1 MASGN
6 KADDRSIDT
15 DKEKHFLE
23 YDEQP
28 NPSPPDD
35 LDDLL
40 QIDLEEINLSEN
52 PADLDEGDLT
62 MNLKVINQTA
72 DFDTPDY
79 SDDEDYND
87 TEDELALDPGKLDKV
102 DDPVKVYLR
111 EMGSIAL
118 LTKQQEVSL
127 SRRIEDGHREVEEA
141 IFETPVAIAEVRKLL
156 NQILIGKKKASDVLS
171 MEVSSTSANDKEEK
185 YLKKAKEL
193 MADLKERDLD
203 MRLQERKLNYEKL
216 PARKK
221 SALRKKLES
230 DRLELV
236 ETLKDLKIDREEIS
250 KIAGKIKDIATRM
263 AKLEKQV
270 TKIEEEC
277 ALSAAEICQQ
287 VRDYTLGKEQLA
299 IPDCCTD
306 GLKEYNR
313 KIVKARRTIKRL
325 EREIGASREQLD
337 CATQRIHAGE
347 AAAQEA
353 KMTIVEANL
362 RLVVSI
368 AKKYRNRTPGLTFLD
383 LIQEGNIGLMKA
395 VDKFEYKRGYKF
407 STYATW
413 WIRQG
418 ITRAIADQART
429 IRIPVHMIETINKLI
444 RTSRYLVQEKGR
456 EPLAEEIAGEMDI
469 PIDKVRQVFRIA
481 QEPISLETSVGEDE
495 DSQLRDFIEDKT
507 SKSPVAEAT
516 FTMLKERIE
525 EVLRTLTEREAK
537 VIRLRFGIG
546 DGYPRTLEEVGTE
559 FQVTRERI
567 RQIEAKALRKL
578 RHPTGVS
585 SCVVSLIVKRFL
597 DKTR

>member
-1 MASGN
+1 MASVT
-6 KADDRSIDT
+6 KVDDRLIET
-15 DKEKHFLE
+15 GKEKHFLE

-28 NPSPPDD
+28 NPSPPDN

-72 DFDTPDY
+72 DFDTPGY
-79 SDDEDYND
+79 SDDEGYDD
-87 TEDELALDPGKLDKV
+87 TDGDELALDPGKLDKV

-127 SRRIEDGHREVEEA
+127 SRQIEEGHRKVEEA
-141 IFETPVAIAEVRKLL
+141 IFETPIAIAEVRKLL

-171 MEVSSTSANDKEEK
+171 MEVVSTSANDKEEK
-185 YLKKAKEL
+185 YLKKAQQL
-193 MADLKERDLD
+193 MSDLKGRDLE
-203 MRLQERKLNYEKL
+203 MRLQERKLNYENLRSKEE
-216 PARKK
+216 K
-221 SALRKKLES
+221 ALRKKLECG
-230 DRLELV
+230 RLELV

-263 AKLEKQV
+263 ASLEKQV

-277 ALSAAEICQQ
+277 DLSATEICQQ
-287 VRDYTLGKEQLA
+287 VQDYTLGRAQPTA
-299 IPDCCTD
+299 SD
-306 GLKEYNR
+306 GIEKLKEYNR

-325 EREIGASREQLD
+325 EREIGASREQLN

-456 EPLAEEIAGEMDI
+456 EPLPEEIAGEMDI
-469 PIDKVRQVFRIA
+469 SLDKVRQVFRIA

-578 RHPTGVS
+578 RHPTRSQQLRG
-585 SCVVSLIVKRFL
+585 FL
-597 DKTR
+597 DG

>member
-1 MASGN
+1 MASGT
-6 KADDRSIDT
+6 KVDDRLIET
-15 DKEKHFLE
+15 GKEKHFLE

-28 NPSPPDD
+28 NPSPPDN

-72 DFDTPDY
+72 DFDTPGY
-79 SDDEDYND
+79 SDDEGYDD
-87 TEDELALDPGKLDKV
+87 TDGDELALDPGKLDKV

-127 SRRIEDGHREVEEA
+127 SRQIEEGHRKVEEA
-141 IFETPVAIAEVRKLL
+141 IFETPIAIAEVRKLL

-171 MEVSSTSANDKEEK
+171 MEVASTSANDKEEK
-185 YLKKAKEL
+185 YLKKAQQL
-193 MADLKERDLD
+193 MSDLKERDLE
-203 MRLQERKLNYEKL
+203 MRLQERKLNYENLRSKEE
-216 PARKK
+216 K
-221 SALRKKLES
+221 ALRKKLECG
-230 DRLELV
+230 RLELV

-250 KIAGKIKDIATRM
+250 KIAGKIKDIAIRM
-263 AKLEKQV
+263 ANLEKQV

-277 ALSAAEICQQ
+277 DLSATEICQQ
-287 VRDYTLGKEQLA
+287 VQDYTLGRAQPTA
-299 IPDCCTD
+299 SD
-306 GLKEYNR
+306 GIEKLKEYNR

-325 EREIGASREQLD
+325 EREIGASREQLN

-456 EPLAEEIAGEMDI
+456 EPLPEEIAGEMDI
-469 PIDKVRQVFRIA
+469 SLDKVRQVFRIA

-578 RHPTGVS
+578 RHPTRSQQLRG
-585 SCVVSLIVKRFL
+585 FL
-597 DKTR
+597 DG

>member
-1 MASGN
+1 MASRTKG
-6 KADDRSIDT
+6 DDRSINV
-15 DKEKHFLE
+15 DKEKHLPDYE
-23 YDEQP
+23 EQP
-28 NPSPPDD
+28 NSSPPDD

-62 MNLKVINQTA
+62 MNFNINQAA
-72 DFDTPDY
+72 DFDAPDY
-79 SDDEDYND
+79 SDEENFDDSD
-87 TEDELALDPGKLDKV
+87 SDELSLDPGKLDKV

-127 SRRIEDGHREVEEA
+127 SRQIEEGHRKIEEA

-156 NQILIGKKKASDVLS
+156 NQILIGERKASDVIA
-171 MEVSSTSANDKEEK
+171 MEVSTTSANDKEEK
-185 YLKKAKEL
+185 YLKMARKL
-193 MADLKERDLD
+193 MEDLRDVDLE
-203 MRLQERKLNYEKL
+203 MRLQERKLDTEKL
-216 PARKK
+216 SAKERK
-221 SALRKKLES
+221 ALHKKLES
-230 DRLELV
+230 SRLKLV
-236 ETLKDLKIDREEIS
+236 ETLKELKIDSEEIS

-263 AKLEKQV
+263 ADLENQV
-270 TKIEEEC
+270 ARIEK
-277 ALSAAEICQQ
+277 ASNLSATEICKRVQ
-287 VRDYTLGKEQLA
+287 DYTLRQTKRHAPRGLKK
-299 IPDCCTD
+299 
-306 GLKEYNR
+306 LKEYNR
-313 KIVKARRTIKRL
+313 VIVKARRAIKRL

-337 CATQRIHAGE
+337 LATQRIRAGE
-347 AAAQEA
+347 TAAQEA

-456 EPLAEEIAGEMDI
+456 EPLPEEIAGEMDI

-525 EVLRTLTEREAK
+525 EVLVTLTEREAK

-578 RHPTGVS
+578 RHPTRSQQLRG
-585 SCVVSLIVKRFL
+585 FL
-597 DKTR
+597 ET

>member
-1 MASGN
+1 MS
-6 KADDRSIDT
+6 SLIL
-15 DKEKHFLE
+15 H
-23 YDEQP
+23 
-28 NPSPPDD
+28 PPDD
-35 LDDLL
+35 LNDLL

-62 MNLKVINQTA
+62 MNFKVMSQAA

-79 SDDEDYND
+79 SADEGYDDND
-87 TEDELALDPGKLDKV
+87 CDDLSLDPGKLDKV

-111 EMGSIAL
+111 EMGSVSL

-127 SRRIEDGHREVEEA
+127 SKRIEEGHLKVEET
-141 IFETPVAIAEVRKLL
+141 IFETPVAIAEIRKLL
-156 NQILIGKKKASDVLS
+156 NQILIGKRKASDVIS
-171 MEVSSTSANDKEEK
+171 MEVSSTSVNDKEEQ
-185 YLKKAKEL
+185 YLKIARKL
-193 MADLKERDLD
+193 MANLKGLDLE
-203 MRLQERKLNYEKL
+203 MRLQERELNYDNLSPKAEK
-216 PARKK
+216 
-221 SALRKKLES
+221 SLRKKL
-230 DRLELV
+230 DCNRLRLV
-236 ETLKDLKIDREEIS
+236 ETLKELKIDREEIS
-250 KIAGKIKDIATRM
+250 KIAGKIKDIAARM
-263 AKLEKQV
+263 ADWEKKVTQV
-270 TKIEEEC
+270 EKAC
-277 ALSAAEICQQ
+277 GLSAAEICQQ
-287 VRDYTLGKEQLA
+287 VQAYTLGQVQPA
-299 IPDCCTD
+299 VPDCTKK
-306 GLKEYNR
+306 LKEYNR
-313 KIVKARRTIKRL
+313 EIVKARRTIKRL
-325 EREIGASREQLD
+325 EREIGASREQLN
-337 CATQRIHAGE
+337 CATLRIRTGE
-347 AAAQEA
+347 TMAQEA

-395 VDKFEYKRGYKF
+395 VDKFEYRRGYKF

-456 EPLAEEIAGEMDI
+456 EPLPEEIAGEMDI

-578 RHPTGVS
+578 RHPTRSQQLRG
-585 SCVVSLIVKRFL
+585 FL
-597 DKTR
+597 DG

>member
-6 KADDRSIDT
+6 KADDRLIDIG
-15 DKEKHFLE
+15 KEKHFLE

-79 SDDEDYND
+79 SADEDYGD

-127 SRRIEDGHREVEEA
+127 SRQIEDGHREVEEA
-141 IFETPVAIAEVRKLL
+141 IFETPIAIAEVRKLL

-171 MEVSSTSANDKEEK
+171 MDVSSTSANDKEEK
-185 YLKKAKEL
+185 YLKKAQEL

-216 PARKK
+216 SAREKG
-221 SALRKKLES
+221 ALRKKLES

-250 KIAGKIKDIATRM
+250 KITGKIKDIATRM

-270 TKIEEEC
+270 TKTENKC
-277 ALSAAEICQQ
+277 DLSVAEICQQ
-287 VRDYTLGKEQLA
+287 VRDYTLGKAQPASDDIEQ
-299 IPDCCTD
+299 
-306 GLKEYNR
+306 LKEYNR
-313 KIVKARRTIKRL
+313 EIVKARRTIKRL

-456 EPLAEEIAGEMDI
+456 EPLPEEIAGEMDI
-469 PIDKVRQVFRIA
+469 SLDKVRQVFRIA

-578 RHPTGVS
+578 RHPTRSQQLRG
-585 SCVVSLIVKRFL
+585 FL
-597 DKTR
+597 DS

>member
-1 MASGN
+1 MASVT
-6 KADDRSIDT
+6 KVDDRLIDIG
-15 DKEKHFLE
+15 KEKHFLE

-35 LDDLL
+35 LDDRL

-62 MNLKVINQTA
+62 MNFKAINQTA

-79 SDDEDYND
+79 SNDEGYDDTDR
-87 TEDELALDPGKLDKV
+87 DELALDPGKLDKV

-127 SRRIEDGHREVEEA
+127 SRQIEEGHRKVEET
-141 IFETPVAIAEVRKLL
+141 IFETPIAIAEIRKLL
-156 NQILIGKKKASDVLS
+156 NQILIGKKKASDALS
-171 MEVSSTSANDKEEK
+171 MEVASTSANDKEDK
-185 YLKKAKEL
+185 YLKKAREL
-193 MADLKERDLD
+193 MADLKERDLE

-216 PARKK
+216 PAEEKK
-221 SALRKKLES
+221 ALRKKLEC

-236 ETLKDLKIDREEIS
+236 ETLKELRIDREEIS

-263 AKLEKQV
+263 ANLEKQV
-270 TKIEEEC
+270 TKIEKEC
-277 ALSAAEICQQ
+277 DLSATEICQQ
-287 VRDYTLGKEQLA
+287 VQDYTLGKAQPTA
-299 IPDCCTD
+299 SD
-306 GLKEYNR
+306 GIEKLKEYNR

-337 CATQRIHAGE
+337 CATQRIRVGE
-347 AAAQEA
+347 ARAQEA
-353 KMTIVEANL
+353 KMTIVKANL

-456 EPLAEEIAGEMDI
+456 EPLPEEIAGEMDI
-469 PIDKVRQVFRIA
+469 SLDKVRQVFRIA

-578 RHPTGVS
+578 RHPTRSQQLRG
-585 SCVVSLIVKRFL
+585 FL
-597 DKTR
+597 DG

>member
-1 MASGN
+1 MTSGT
-6 KADDRSIDT
+6 KVDERSTNIS
-15 DKEKHFLE
+15 KEKHFLE
-23 YDEQP
+23 YDDQP

-40 QIDLEEINLSEN
+40 QLEEINLSEN
-52 PADLDEGDLT
+52 PADLDEGDFT
-62 MNLKVINQTA
+62 MNMKAINQA
-72 DFDTPDY
+72 AEFDTPDY
-79 SDDEDYND
+79 SDEEDFDDND
-87 TEDELALDPGKLDKV
+87 VDDLSLDPGKLDKV

-118 LTKQQEVSL
+118 LTKEQEVSL
-127 SRRIEDGHREVEEA
+127 SRQIEEGHRKIEEA
-141 IFETPVAIAEVRKLL
+141 IFETPIAIAEVRKLL
-156 NQILIGKKKASDVLS
+156 NQILIGKRKAADVIA
-171 MEVSSTSANDKEEK
+171 MEVSTTSANDKEEK
-185 YLKKAKEL
+185 YLKEAQRLMEEL
-193 MADLKERDLD
+193 KDVDLE
-203 MRLQERKLNYEKL
+203 MRLQERKLENEKL
-216 PARKK
+216 TARQKT
-221 SALRKKLES
+221 ALRKKL
-230 DRLELV
+230 DANRLKLV
-236 ETLKDLKIDREEIS
+236 ETLKELKIDREEIS
-250 KIAGKIKDIATRM
+250 KIAGKIKDIAARM
-263 AKLEKQV
+263 AGLEKQV
-270 TKIEEEC
+270 SRIEKKGN
-277 ALSAAEICQQ
+277 LSAAEICQRVQ
-287 VRDYTLGKEQLA
+287 DYALSKAKRRAPRGIEK
-299 IPDCCTD
+299 
-306 GLKEYNR
+306 LKEYNR
-313 KIVKARRTIKRL
+313 EIVKARRTIKRL

-337 CATQRIHAGE
+337 GATQRIRAGE
-347 AAAQEA
+347 TAAQEA

-456 EPLAEEIAGEMDI
+456 EPLPEEIASEMDI

-525 EVLRTLTEREAK
+525 EVLWTLTEREAK

-578 RHPTGVS
+578 RHPTRSQQLRG
-585 SCVVSLIVKRFL
+585 FL
-597 DKTR
+597 DG

>member
-1 MASGN
+1 MASVT
-6 KADDRSIDT
+6 KVDDRLIDIG
-15 DKEKHFLE
+15 KEKHFLE

-62 MNLKVINQTA
+62 MNFKAINQTA

-79 SDDEDYND
+79 SNDEGYDDTDR
-87 TEDELALDPGKLDKV
+87 DELALDPGKLDKV

-127 SRRIEDGHREVEEA
+127 SRQIEEGHRKVEET
-141 IFETPVAIAEVRKLL
+141 IFETPIAIAEIRKLL
-156 NQILIGKKKASDVLS
+156 NRILIGKKKASDVLS
-171 MEVSSTSANDKEEK
+171 MEVASTSANDKEDK
-185 YLKKAKEL
+185 YLKKAREL
-193 MADLKERDLD
+193 MADLKERDLE

-216 PARKK
+216 PAKEKK
-221 SALRKKLES
+221 ALRKKLEC

-236 ETLKDLKIDREEIS
+236 ETLKELRIDREEIS

-263 AKLEKQV
+263 ANLEKQV
-270 TKIEEEC
+270 TKIEKEC
-277 ALSAAEICQQ
+277 DLSATEICQQ
-287 VRDYTLGKEQLA
+287 VQDYTLGKAQPTASGGIEK
-299 IPDCCTD
+299 
-306 GLKEYNR
+306 LKEYNR

-337 CATQRIHAGE
+337 CATQRIRAGE
-347 AAAQEA
+347 ARAQEA

-456 EPLAEEIAGEMDI
+456 EPLPEEIAGEMDI
-469 PIDKVRQVFRIA
+469 SLDKVRQVFRIA

-578 RHPTGVS
+578 RHPTRSQQLRG
-585 SCVVSLIVKRFL
+585 FL
-597 DKTR
+597 DG

>member
-6 KADDRSIDT
+6 KADDRLIDIG
-15 DKEKHFLE
+15 KEKRFLE
-23 YDEQP
+23 SEEQP
-28 NPSPPDD
+28 NPSPPND

-79 SDDEDYND
+79 SDDEAYDD
-87 TEDELALDPGKLDKV
+87 TDSDELALDPGKLDKV

-127 SRRIEDGHREVEEA
+127 SRQIEEGHRKVEEA
-141 IFETPVAIAEVRKLL
+141 IFETPIAIAEVRKLF
-156 NQILIGKKKASDVLS
+156 NQILIGKIKASDVLS
-171 MEVSSTSANDKEEK
+171 MEVSSTSAADKEEK
-185 YLKKAKEL
+185 YLKKAQEL
-193 MADLKERDLD
+193 MADLKERDLE
-203 MRLQERKLNYEKL
+203 MRLRERKLNYEKL
-216 PARKK
+216 PAKEKRV
-221 SALRKKLES
+221 LRKKLEC

-236 ETLKDLKIDREEIS
+236 EILKYLKIDREEIS
-250 KIAGKIKDIATRM
+250 KIAGKIKDIAIRM

-270 TKIEEEC
+270 TKIEDEC
-277 ALSAAEICQQ
+277 DLSAAEICQQ
-287 VRDYTLGKEQLA
+287 VQDYTLGRSQLTTS
-299 IPDCCTD
+299 DCMD
-306 GLKEYNR
+306 ELREHNR
-313 KIVKARRTIKRL
+313 EIVKARRTIKRL

-337 CATQRIHAGE
+337 CATQRIHEGE
-347 AAAQEA
+347 AAAQGA

-456 EPLAEEIAGEMDI
+456 EPLPEEIAGEMDI
-469 PIDKVRQVFRIA
+469 SIDKVRQVFRIA

-578 RHPTGVS
+578 RHPTRSQQLRG
-585 SCVVSLIVKRFL
+585 FL
-597 DKTR
+597 ES

>member
-1 MASGN
+1 MASVT
-6 KADDRSIDT
+6 KVDDRLIDIG
-15 DKEKHFLE
+15 KEKHFLE

-35 LDDLL
+35 LDDRL

-62 MNLKVINQTA
+62 MNFKAINQTA

-79 SDDEDYND
+79 SNDEGYDDTDR
-87 TEDELALDPGKLDKV
+87 DELALDPGKLDKV

-127 SRRIEDGHREVEEA
+127 SRQIEEGHRKVEET
-141 IFETPVAIAEVRKLL
+141 IFETPIAIAEIRKLL
-156 NQILIGKKKASDVLS
+156 NQILIGKKKASDALS
-171 MEVSSTSANDKEEK
+171 MEVASTSANDKEDK
-185 YLKKAKEL
+185 YLKKAREL
-193 MADLKERDLD
+193 MADLKERDLE

-216 PARKK
+216 PAEEKK
-221 SALRKKLES
+221 ALRKKLEC

-236 ETLKDLKIDREEIS
+236 ETLKELRIDREEIS

-263 AKLEKQV
+263 ANLEKQV
-270 TKIEEEC
+270 TKIEKEC
-277 ALSAAEICQQ
+277 DLSATEICQQ
-287 VRDYTLGKEQLA
+287 VQDYTLGKAQPTA
-299 IPDCCTD
+299 SD
-306 GLKEYNR
+306 GIEKLKEYNR

-337 CATQRIHAGE
+337 CATQRIRAGE
-347 AAAQEA
+347 ARAQEA
-353 KMTIVEANL
+353 KMTIVKANL

-456 EPLAEEIAGEMDI
+456 EPLPEEIAGEMDI
-469 PIDKVRQVFRIA
+469 SLDKVRQVFRIA

-578 RHPTGVS
+578 RHPTRSQQLRG
-585 SCVVSLIVKRFL
+585 FL
-597 DKTR
+597 DG

>member
-1 MASGN
+1 MASGT
-6 KADDRSIDT
+6 KDERLIAT

-79 SDDEDYND
+79 SDDEDYDD
-87 TEDELALDPGKLDKV
+87 TDDELSLDPGKLDKV

-127 SRRIEDGHREVEEA
+127 SRQIEDGHREVEEA
-141 IFETPVAIAEVRKLL
+141 IFETPIAIAEVRKLL
-156 NQILIGKKKASDVLS
+156 NQILIGKKKASDVLA

-185 YLKKAKEL
+185 YLKKAQEL
-193 MADLKERDLD
+193 MADLKARDLE

-216 PARKK
+216 SAKTK
-221 SALRKKLES
+221 NALRKKLGA

-236 ETLKDLKIDREEIS
+236 ETLKELRIDREEVS
-250 KIAGKIKDIATRM
+250 KIAGRIKDIAARM
-263 AKLEKQV
+263 AGLEKQV
-270 TKIEEEC
+270 TQIERVC
-277 ALSAAEICQQ
+277 GLSAAEICQQ
-287 VRDYTLGKEQLA
+287 VRDYALGKVQPTA
-299 IPDCCTD
+299 PDCM
-306 GLKEYNR
+306 GELKEHNR

-337 CATQRIHAGE
+337 CATQRIHTGE
-347 AAAQEA
+347 ATAQEA

-456 EPLAEEIAGEMDI
+456 EPLPEEIAGEMDI
-469 PIDKVRQVFRIA
+469 SIDKVRQVFRIA

-578 RHPTGVS
+578 RHPTRSQELRG
-585 SCVVSLIVKRFL
+585 FL
-597 DKTR
+597 DG

>member
-6 KADDRSIDT
+6 KADERLIDT
-15 DKEKHFLE
+15 DKEKRFLE

-72 DFDTPDY
+72 DFDAPDY
-79 SDDEDYND
+79 SDDEDYDD
-87 TEDELALDPGKLDKV
+87 TDDELALDPGKLDKV

-127 SRRIEDGHREVEEA
+127 SRQIEDGHQEVEEA
-141 IFETPVAIAEVRKLL
+141 IFETPIAIAEVRKLL

-171 MEVSSTSANDKEEK
+171 MEVSSTSSSDKEEK

-193 MADLKERDLD
+193 MADLKERDLY

-221 SALRKKLES
+221 STLRKKLEA

-236 ETLKDLKIDREEIS
+236 EILKDLKINREEIS

-270 TKIEEEC
+270 TKTEKAC
-277 ALSAAEICQQ
+277 DLSAAEICQQ
-287 VRDYTLGKEQLA
+287 VRDYTLGKVQLA
-299 IPDCCTD
+299 ASDDIEK
-306 GLKEYNR
+306 LKEDNR

-347 AAAQEA
+347 ATAQEA

-456 EPLAEEIAGEMDI
+456 EPLPEEIAGEMDI
-469 PIDKVRQVFRIA
+469 SIDKVRQVFRIA

-546 DGYPRTLEEVGTE
+546 NGYPRTLEEVGTE

-578 RHPTGVS
+578 RHPTRSQQLRG
-585 SCVVSLIVKRFL
+585 FL
-597 DKTR
+597 DS

>member
-1 MASGN
+1 MASGT
-6 KADDRSIDT
+6 KVDDRSINIG
-15 DKEKHFLE
+15 KEKHFLE

-35 LDDLL
+35 LDELL

-62 MNLKVINQTA
+62 MNFKVINQAA
-72 DFDTPDY
+72 DFDAPDY
-79 SDDEDYND
+79 SDDEDYDD
-87 TEDELALDPGKLDKV
+87 TDSDELALDPGKLDKV

-127 SRRIEDGHREVEEA
+127 SRQIEEGHRQVEEA
-141 IFETPVAIAEVRKLL
+141 IFETPIAIAEVRKLL
-156 NQILIGKKKASDVLS
+156 NQILIGKKKASDVIAL
-171 MEVSSTSANDKEEK
+171 EVSSTSANNKEEK
-185 YLKKAKEL
+185 YLKIAREL
-193 MADLKERDLD
+193 MTDLKEVDLE
-203 MRLQERKLNYEKL
+203 MRLQERRLTYEKL
-216 PARKK
+216 PTKEAK
-221 SALRKKLES
+221 ALRKKLEGN
-230 DRLELV
+230 RLKLV
-236 ETLKDLKIDREEIS
+236 ETLKELKIDREEIS
-250 KIAGKIKDIATRM
+250 KIAGKIKDIAARM
-263 AKLEKQV
+263 AKLEKKV
-270 TKIEEEC
+270 TQIEAAC
-277 ALSAAEICQQ
+277 DLSAADICQQ
-287 VRDYTLGKEQLA
+287 VQDYTLGKGA
-299 IPDCCTD
+299 PAAPDRVET
-306 GLKEYNR
+306 LKEHNR
-313 KIVKARRTIKRL
+313 EIVKARRTIKRL
-325 EREIGASREQLD
+325 EREIGASREQLN
-337 CATQRIHAGE
+337 CATQRIYAGE
-347 AAAQEA
+347 TTAQEA

-456 EPLAEEIAGEMDI
+456 EPLPEEIAGEMDI
-469 PIDKVRQVFRIA
+469 SIDKVRQVFRIA

-525 EVLRTLTEREAK
+525 EVLRTLTDREAK

-578 RHPTGVS
+578 RHPTRSQELRG
-585 SCVVSLIVKRFL
+585 FL
-597 DKTR
+597 DG

>member
-1 MASGN
+1 MASVT
-6 KADDRSIDT
+6 KVDDRLIET
-15 DKEKHFLE
+15 GKEKHFLE

-72 DFDTPDY
+72 DFDTPGY
-79 SDDEDYND
+79 SDDEGYDD
-87 TEDELALDPGKLDKV
+87 TDGDELALDPGKLDKV

-127 SRRIEDGHREVEEA
+127 SRQIEEGHRKVEEA
-141 IFETPVAIAEVRKLL
+141 IFETPIAIAEVRKLL

-171 MEVSSTSANDKEEK
+171 MEVVSTSANDKEEK
-185 YLKKAKEL
+185 YLKKAQQL
-193 MADLKERDLD
+193 MSDLKEQDLE
-203 MRLQERKLNYEKL
+203 MRLQERKLNYENLRSKEE
-216 PARKK
+216 K
-221 SALRKKLES
+221 ALRKKLECG
-230 DRLELV
+230 RLELV

-263 AKLEKQV
+263 ASLEKQV

-277 ALSAAEICQQ
+277 DLSATEICQQ
-287 VRDYTLGKEQLA
+287 VQDYTLGRAQPIA
-299 IPDCCTD
+299 SD
-306 GLKEYNR
+306 GIEKLKEYNR

-325 EREIGASREQLD
+325 EREIGASREQLN

-456 EPLAEEIAGEMDI
+456 EPLPEEIAGEMDI
-469 PIDKVRQVFRIA
+469 SLDKVRQVFRIA

-578 RHPTGVS
+578 RHPTRSQQLRG
-585 SCVVSLIVKRFL
+585 FL
-597 DKTR
+597 DG

>member
-6 KADDRSIDT
+6 KADDRLIDIG
-15 DKEKHFLE
+15 KEKHFLE

-28 NPSPPDD
+28 NPSPPAD

-79 SDDEDYND
+79 SDDEDYDD
-87 TEDELALDPGKLDKV
+87 TDSDELALDPGKLDKV

-127 SRRIEDGHREVEEA
+127 SRQIEEGHREVEEA
-141 IFETPVAIAEVRKLL
+141 IFETPIAIAEVRKLL

-185 YLKKAKEL
+185 YLKKAQDL
-193 MADLKERDLD
+193 MVDLKARDLE

-216 PARKK
+216 PAKK
-221 SALRKKLES
+221 KNALRKKLES

-236 ETLKDLKIDREEIS
+236 EILKYLKIDREEIS

-263 AKLEKQV
+263 AQLEKQV

-277 ALSAAEICQQ
+277 DLSAAEICQQ
-287 VRDYTLGKEQLA
+287 VRDYTLGKGEPT
-299 IPDCCTD
+299 ISDCCMD
-306 GLKEYNR
+306 GFTEYNR

-325 EREIGASREQLD
+325 EREIGASREQLN

-347 AAAQEA
+347 ATAQEA

-456 EPLAEEIAGEMDI
+456 EPLPEEIAGEMDI
-469 PIDKVRQVFRIA
+469 SIDKVRQVFRIA

-578 RHPTGVS
+578 RHPTRSQQLRG
-585 SCVVSLIVKRFL
+585 FL
-597 DKTR
+597 DS

>member
-1 MASGN
+1 MASGT
-6 KADDRSIDT
+6 KVDDRLIDT
-15 DKEKHFLE
+15 GKEKHFLE

-52 PADLDEGDLT
+52 PVDLDEGDLT
-62 MNLKVINQTA
+62 MNFKVINQAA

-79 SDDEDYND
+79 SDDEDYD
-87 TEDELALDPGKLDKV
+87 GTDSDDLSLDPGKLDKV

-127 SRRIEDGHREVEEA
+127 SRQIEEGHCKVEEA
-141 IFETPVAIAEVRKLL
+141 IFETPIAIAEVRKLL
-156 NQILIGKKKASDVLS
+156 NQILIGKKKASDALS

-185 YLKKAKEL
+185 YLKKAREL
-193 MADLKERDLD
+193 MADLKERDLE

-216 PARKK
+216 SAKEKK
-221 SALRKKLES
+221 ALRKKLQC

-236 ETLKDLKIDREEIS
+236 ETLKELKIDREEIS

-263 AKLEKQV
+263 AGLEKQV
-270 TKIEEEC
+270 TQVEKAC
-277 ALSAAEICQQ
+277 ALSAAEICQHVQ
-287 VRDYTLGKEQLA
+287 DYTLGKVQPAASDCIEQL
-299 IPDCCTD
+299 
-306 GLKEYNR
+306 KEHNR
-313 KIVKARRTIKRL
+313 EIVKARRTIKRL

-337 CATQRIHAGE
+337 GATRRIHEGE
-347 AAAQEA
+347 VTAQEA

-456 EPLAEEIAGEMDI
+456 EPLPEEIAGEMDI
-469 PIDKVRQVFRIA
+469 SIDKVRQVFRIA

-578 RHPTGVS
+578 RHPTRSQQLRG
-585 SCVVSLIVKRFL
+585 FL
-597 DKTR
+597 DG

>member
-1 MASGN
+1 MASVT
-6 KADDRSIDT
+6 KVDDRLIDIG
-15 DKEKHFLE
+15 KEKHFLD

-35 LDDLL
+35 LNDLL

-62 MNLKVINQTA
+62 MNFKVINPA
-72 DFDTPDY
+72 DFDTPEY
-79 SDDEDYND
+79 SNDEAYNNTDRDD
-87 TEDELALDPGKLDKV
+87 LPLDPGKLDKV

-111 EMGSIAL
+111 EMGSISL

-127 SRRIEDGHREVEEA
+127 SKQIEEGHRKVEEA
-141 IFETPVAIAEVRKLL
+141 IFETPIAIAEVRKLL
-156 NQILIGKKKASDVLS
+156 NQILIGKKKASDVIS
-171 MEVSSTSANDKEEK
+171 IEVSSTSANDKEEQ
-185 YLKKAKEL
+185 YLKIARKL
-193 MADLKERDLD
+193 MANLKDRDLE
-203 MRLQERKLNYEKL
+203 MRLQERKLNYDNLSPKEEK
-216 PARKK
+216 
-221 SALRKKLES
+221 ALRKKLECN
-230 DRLELV
+230 RLGLV
-236 ETLKDLKIDREEIS
+236 ETLKELEIDREEIS

-263 AKLEKQV
+263 ADWEKKVAQ
-270 TKIEEEC
+270 IEKAC
-277 ALSAAEICQQ
+277 DLSASEICQQ
-287 VRDYTLGKEQLA
+287 VQAYTLGKVQPA
-299 IPDCCTD
+299 VPDSIEE
-306 GLKEYNR
+306 LKEYNR

-325 EREIGASREQLD
+325 EREIGASREQLN
-337 CATQRIHAGE
+337 CAALRIRTGE
-347 AAAQEA
+347 VMAQEG
-353 KMTIVEANL
+353 KITIVEANL

-395 VDKFEYKRGYKF
+395 VDKFEYRRGYKF

-456 EPLAEEIAGEMDI
+456 EPLPEEIAGEMDI
-469 PIDKVRQVFRIA
+469 SIDKVRQVFRIA

-578 RHPTGVS
+578 RHPTRSQQLRG
-585 SCVVSLIVKRFL
+585 FL
-597 DKTR
+597 EG

>member
-1 MASGN
+1 MASVT
-6 KADDRSIDT
+6 KVDDRLIDIG
-15 DKEKHFLE
+15 KEKHFLE

-40 QIDLEEINLSEN
+40 QVDLEEINLSEN

-62 MNLKVINQTA
+62 MNFKAINQTA

-79 SDDEDYND
+79 SNDEGYDDTDR
-87 TEDELALDPGKLDKV
+87 DELALDPGKLDKV

-127 SRRIEDGHREVEEA
+127 SRQIEEGHRKVEET
-141 IFETPVAIAEVRKLL
+141 IFETPIAIAEIRKLL
-156 NQILIGKKKASDVLS
+156 NRILIGKKKASDVLS
-171 MEVSSTSANDKEEK
+171 MEVASTSANDKEDK
-185 YLKKAKEL
+185 YLKKAREL
-193 MADLKERDLD
+193 MADLKERDLE

-216 PARKK
+216 PAKEKK
-221 SALRKKLES
+221 ALRKKLEC

-236 ETLKDLKIDREEIS
+236 ETLKELRIDREEIS

-263 AKLEKQV
+263 ANLEKQV
-270 TKIEEEC
+270 TKIEKEC
-277 ALSAAEICQQ
+277 DLSATEICQQ
-287 VRDYTLGKEQLA
+287 VQDYTLGKAQPTA
-299 IPDCCTD
+299 SD
-306 GLKEYNR
+306 GIEKLKEYNR

-337 CATQRIHAGE
+337 CATQRIRAGE
-347 AAAQEA
+347 VRAQEA

-456 EPLAEEIAGEMDI
+456 EPLPEEIAGEMDI
-469 PIDKVRQVFRIA
+469 SLDKVRQVFRIA

-507 SKSPVAEAT
+507 SKSPIAEAT

-578 RHPTGVS
+578 RHPTRSQQLRG
-585 SCVVSLIVKRFL
+585 FL
-597 DKTR
+597 DG

>member
-1 MASGN
+1 MASGK
-6 KADDRSIDT
+6 KADNRLIDIG
-15 DKEKHFLE
+15 KEKHFLE
-23 YDEQP
+23 YNEQP
-28 NPSPPDD
+28 NPSPPDN

-79 SDDEDYND
+79 SDDEDYDD
-87 TEDELALDPGKLDKV
+87 TDSDELSLDPGKLDKV

-127 SRRIEDGHREVEEA
+127 SRQIEDGHREVEEA
-141 IFETPVAIAEVRKLL
+141 IFETPIAIAEVRKLL

-185 YLKKAKEL
+185 YLKKAQEL
-193 MADLKERDLD
+193 MADLKARDLE

-216 PARKK
+216 PAKK
-221 SALRKKLES
+221 KNTLRKKLES

-236 ETLKDLKIDREEIS
+236 ETLKELRIDREEIS

-263 AKLEKQV
+263 ANLEQQV
-270 TKIEEEC
+270 TRIEEAC
-277 ALSAAEICQQ
+277 DLPAVEICQQ
-287 VRDYTLGKEQLA
+287 VRDYTLGKGQPTA
-299 IPDCCTD
+299 ADCMDELT
-306 GLKEYNR
+306 EFNR

-325 EREIGASREQLD
+325 EREIGASREQLN

-347 AAAQEA
+347 ARAQQA

-456 EPLAEEIAGEMDI
+456 EPLPEEIAGEMDI
-469 PIDKVRQVFRIA
+469 SIDKVRQVFRIA

-578 RHPTGVS
+578 RHPTRSQQLRG
-585 SCVVSLIVKRFL
+585 FL
-597 DKTR
+597 DG

>member
-1 MASGN
+1 MASRTKG
-6 KADDRSIDT
+6 DDRSINV
-15 DKEKHFLE
+15 DKEKHLPD
-23 YDEQP
+23 YEQQS
-28 NPSPPDD
+28 NSSPPDD

-62 MNLKVINQTA
+62 MNFNINQAA

-79 SDDEDYND
+79 SDEEDFD
-87 TEDELALDPGKLDKV
+87 DSDADELSLDPGKLDKV

-127 SRRIEDGHREVEEA
+127 SRQIEEGHRKIEEA

-156 NQILIGKKKASDVLS
+156 NQILIGKRKASDVIA
-171 MEVSSTSANDKEEK
+171 MEVSTTSANDKEEK
-185 YLKKAKEL
+185 YLKVARKL
-193 MADLKERDLD
+193 MEDLKDVDLE
-203 MRLQERKLNYEKL
+203 MRLQERKLDTEKL
-216 PARKK
+216 PAKEKK
-221 SALRKKLES
+221 ALLKKLES
-230 DRLELV
+230 SRLELV
-236 ETLKDLKIDREEIS
+236 ETLKELKIDREEIS

-263 AKLEKQV
+263 ADLENQV
-270 TKIEEEC
+270 VRIEKRSN
-277 ALSAAEICQQ
+277 LSAAEICKRVQ
-287 VRDYTLGKEQLA
+287 DYTLRKTKQRAPRGFKE
-299 IPDCCTD
+299 
-306 GLKEYNR
+306 LKGYNR
-313 KIVKARRTIKRL
+313 EIVTARRAIKRL

-337 CATQRIHAGE
+337 LATQRIRAGE
-347 AAAQEA
+347 TAAQEA

-456 EPLAEEIAGEMDI
+456 EPLPEEIASEMDI

-525 EVLRTLTEREAK
+525 EVLVTLTEREAK

-578 RHPTGVS
+578 RHPTRSQQLRG
-585 SCVVSLIVKRFL
+585 FL
-597 DKTR
+597 ES

>member
-1 MASGN
+1 MASGT
-6 KADDRSIDT
+6 KDDRLIAT

-72 DFDTPDY
+72 DFDAPDY
-79 SDDEDYND
+79 SDDEDYDD
-87 TEDELALDPGKLDKV
+87 TDDELALDPGKLDKV

-127 SRRIEDGHREVEEA
+127 SRQIEEGHCKVEEA
-141 IFETPVAIAEVRKLL
+141 IFETPIATAEVRKLF

-171 MEVSSTSANDKEEK
+171 MEVSSTSAADKEEK
-185 YLKKAKEL
+185 YLKKVQEL
-193 MADLKERDLD
+193 MADLKARDLE

-216 PARKK
+216 PAKEKK
-221 SALRKKLES
+221 ALRKKLEC

-236 ETLKDLKIDREEIS
+236 EILKDLKIDLEETS
-250 KIAGKIKDIATRM
+250 KIAGKIKGIAARM
-263 AKLEKQV
+263 AKLEKRV

-277 ALSAAEICQQ
+277 DLSAAEICQQ
-287 VRDYTLGKEQLA
+287 VQDYTLGKAQPAGLEC
-299 IPDCCTD
+299 IEE
-306 GLKEYNR
+306 LKEFNR

-347 AAAQEA
+347 ATAQEA

-456 EPLAEEIAGEMDI
+456 EPLPEEIAGEMDI
-469 PIDKVRQVFRIA
+469 SIDKVRQVFRIA

-578 RHPTGVS
+578 RHPTRSQQLRG
-585 SCVVSLIVKRFL
+585 FL
-597 DKTR
+597 DS

>member
-1 MASGN
+1 MASRTKG
-6 KADDRSIDT
+6 DDRSINV
-15 DKEKHFLE
+15 DKEKHLLDYE
-23 YDEQP
+23 EQP
-28 NPSPPDD
+28 NSSPPDD
-35 LDDLL
+35 LDGLL

-62 MNLKVINQTA
+62 MNFNINQAA

-79 SDDEDYND
+79 SDEEDFD
-87 TEDELALDPGKLDKV
+87 DSDSDELSLDPGKLDKV

-127 SRRIEDGHREVEEA
+127 SRQIEEGHRKIEEA

-156 NQILIGKKKASDVLS
+156 NQILIGKRKASDVIA
-171 MEVSSTSANDKEEK
+171 MEVSTTSANDKEEK
-185 YLKKAKEL
+185 YLKVARKL
-193 MADLKERDLD
+193 MEDLKDVDLE
-203 MRLQERKLNYEKL
+203 MRLQERKLDTEKL
-216 PARKK
+216 SAKERK
-221 SALRKKLES
+221 ALHKKLES
-230 DRLELV
+230 SRLRLV
-236 ETLKDLKIDREEIS
+236 ETLKELKIDSEEIS

-263 AKLEKQV
+263 ADLENQV
-270 TKIEEEC
+270 ARIEK
-277 ALSAAEICQQ
+277 ASNLSAAEICKRVQG
-287 VRDYTLGKEQLA
+287 YTLHKTKRRAPRGFKK
-299 IPDCCTD
+299 
-306 GLKEYNR
+306 LKEYNR
-313 KIVKARRTIKRL
+313 EIVKARRAIKRL

-337 CATQRIHAGE
+337 LATQRIRAGE
-347 AAAQEA
+347 TAAQEA

-456 EPLAEEIAGEMDI
+456 EPLPEEIASEMDI

-525 EVLRTLTEREAK
+525 EVLVTLTEREAK

-578 RHPTGVS
+578 RHPTRSQQLRG
-585 SCVVSLIVKRFL
+585 FL
-597 DKTR
+597 ES

>member
-1 MASGN
+1 MASVT
-6 KADDRSIDT
+6 KVDDRLIET
-15 DKEKHFLE
+15 GKEKPFLE
-23 YDEQP
+23 YDDQP

-72 DFDTPDY
+72 DFDTPSY

-87 TEDELALDPGKLDKV
+87 TDGDELALDPGKLDKV

-127 SRRIEDGHREVEEA
+127 SRQIEEGHRKIEEA
-141 IFETPVAIAEVRKLL
+141 IFETPIAIAEVRKLL

-171 MEVSSTSANDKEEK
+171 MEVTSTSANDKEEK
-185 YLKKAKEL
+185 YLKQAQQL
-193 MADLKERDLD
+193 MSDLKERDLE
-203 MRLQERKLNYEKL
+203 MRLQERKLNYENLRSKEE
-216 PARKK
+216 K
-221 SALRKKLES
+221 ALRKKLECG
-230 DRLELV
+230 RLELV
-236 ETLKDLKIDREEIS
+236 EILKGLKIDREEIS

-263 AKLEKQV
+263 ADLEKQV

-277 ALSAAEICQQ
+277 DLSATEICQQ
-287 VRDYTLGKEQLA
+287 VQDYTLGKAQPTA
-299 IPDCCTD
+299 SD
-306 GLKEYNR
+306 GIEKLKEYNR

-456 EPLAEEIAGEMDI
+456 EPLPEEIAGEMDI
-469 PIDKVRQVFRIA
+469 SLDKVRQVFRIA

-507 SKSPVAEAT
+507 SKSPIAEAT

-578 RHPTGVS
+578 RHPTRSQQLRG
-585 SCVVSLIVKRFL
+585 FL
-597 DKTR
+597 DG

>member
-1 MASGN
+1 MASG
-6 KADDRSIDT
+6 KKVDDRLIDT
-15 DKEKHFLE
+15 DKEKPFLE

-72 DFDTPDY
+72 EFDTPDY
-79 SDDEDYND
+79 SDDEDYDD
-87 TEDELALDPGKLDKV
+87 TDDELALDPGKLDKV

-127 SRRIEDGHREVEEA
+127 SRQIEEGHREVEEA
-141 IFETPVAIAEVRKLL
+141 IFETPIAIAEVRKLF
-156 NQILIGKKKASDVLS
+156 NQILIGKKKASDVLA
-171 MEVSSTSANDKEEK
+171 MEVSSTSATDKEEK
-185 YLKKAKEL
+185 YLKKAQEL
-193 MADLKERDLD
+193 MADLKERDLE
-203 MRLQERKLNYEKL
+203 MRLRERKLNYEKL
-216 PARKK
+216 PAKEK
-221 SALRKKLES
+221 ITLRKKLEC
-230 DRLELV
+230 DRFELV
-236 ETLKDLKIDREEIS
+236 EILKDLKIDQEEIS
-250 KIAGKIKDIATRM
+250 KIAGKIKDIAIRM

-270 TKIEEEC
+270 TKIEEKC
-277 ALSAAEICQQ
+277 DLSAVEICQQ
-287 VRDYTLGKEQLA
+287 VQDHALGKVQ
-299 IPDCCTD
+299 PTTSDCMD
-306 GLKEYNR
+306 ELREYNR
-313 KIVKARRTIKRL
+313 EIVKARRTIKRL

-347 AAAQEA
+347 ATAQEA

-456 EPLAEEIAGEMDI
+456 EPLPEEIAGEMDI
-469 PIDKVRQVFRIA
+469 SIDKVRQVFRIA

-578 RHPTGVS
+578 RHPTRSQQLRG
-585 SCVVSLIVKRFL
+585 FL
-597 DKTR
+597 DS

>member
-1 MASGN
+1 MASGT
-6 KADDRSIDT
+6 KADNRSINKD
-15 DKEKHFLE
+15 KHFLE

-40 QIDLEEINLSEN
+40 QIDLEDINLSEN

-62 MNLKVINQTA
+62 MNFKVINQAA

-79 SDDEDYND
+79 SDDEDYDD
-87 TEDELALDPGKLDKV
+87 TDSDELSLDPGKLDKV

-127 SRRIEDGHREVEEA
+127 SRQIEDGHRQVEEA
-141 IFETPVAIAEVRKLL
+141 IFETPIAIAEVRKLL
-156 NQILIGKKKASDVLS
+156 NQILIGKKKAADVIS
-171 MEVSSTSANDKEEK
+171 MEVSSTSANDKEAK
-185 YLKKAKEL
+185 YLKVARKL
-193 MADLKERDLD
+193 MADLKEADLE

-216 PARKK
+216 PAKK
-221 SALRKKLES
+221 AKALRKKLES
-230 DRLELV
+230 DRSELV
-236 ETLKDLKIDREEIS
+236 ETLKELKIDREEIS

-263 AKLEKQV
+263 ERLEKKV
-270 TKIEEEC
+270 TQIEEAC
-277 ALSAAEICQQ
+277 DLSATEICQQ
-287 VRDYTLGKEQLA
+287 VQDYTLGKAKAAASDDIEK
-299 IPDCCTD
+299 
-306 GLKEYNR
+306 LKEYNR
-313 KIVKARRTIKRL
+313 EIVKARRTIKRL
-325 EREIGASREQLD
+325 EREIGASREQLN
-337 CATQRIHAGE
+337 CATQRIHGGE
-347 AAAQEA
+347 ATAQEA

-456 EPLAEEIAGEMDI
+456 EPLPEEIAGEMDI
-469 PIDKVRQVFRIA
+469 SIDKVRQVFRIA

-578 RHPTGVS
+578 RHPTRSQQLRG
-585 SCVVSLIVKRFL
+585 FL
-597 DKTR
+597 DG

>member
-6 KADDRSIDT
+6 KADDRLIDIG
-15 DKEKHFLE
+15 KEKPFLE

-62 MNLKVINQTA
+62 MNLKVINQAA

-87 TEDELALDPGKLDKV
+87 TDGDELALDPGKLDKV

-127 SRRIEDGHREVEEA
+127 SRQIEDGHREVEEA
-141 IFETPVAIAEVRKLL
+141 IFETPIAIAEVRKLL
-156 NQILIGKKKASDVLS
+156 NQILIGKRKASDVLS
-171 MEVSSTSANDKEEK
+171 MEVSSTSATDKEEK
-185 YLKKAKEL
+185 YLKKAQEL
-193 MADLKERDLD
+193 MADLQERDLA
-203 MRLQERKLNYEKL
+203 MRLRERKLNYEKL
-216 PARKK
+216 PAKEKK
-221 SALRKKLES
+221 AVRKKLEG

-236 ETLKDLKIDREEIS
+236 ELLKELKIDREEIS
-250 KIAGKIKDIATRM
+250 KIAGKIKDIAIRM

-270 TKIEEEC
+270 TKIEKEC
-277 ALSAAEICQQ
+277 NLSAVEICQWVQ
-287 VRDYTLGKEQLA
+287 DYTLGKGH
-299 IPDCCTD
+299 PNSSDCSMD
-306 GLKEYNR
+306 ELKEYNR
-313 KIVKARRTIKRL
+313 RIVKAKRTVKRL
-325 EREIGASREQLD
+325 EREIGASREQLN

-347 AAAQEA
+347 STAQEA

-456 EPLAEEIAGEMDI
+456 EPLPEEIAGEMDI
-469 PIDKVRQVFRIA
+469 SIDKVRQVFRIA

-516 FTMLKERIE
+516 FTMLRERIE

-578 RHPTGVS
+578 RHPTRSQQLRG
-585 SCVVSLIVKRFL
+585 FL
-597 DKTR
+597 DG

>member
-1 MASGN
+1 MASVT
-6 KADDRSIDT
+6 KVDDRLIDIG
-15 DKEKHFLE
+15 KEKHFLE

-62 MNLKVINQTA
+62 MNFKAINQTA

-79 SDDEDYND
+79 SNDEGYDDTDR
-87 TEDELALDPGKLDKV
+87 DELALDPGKLDKV

-127 SRRIEDGHREVEEA
+127 SRQIEEGHRKVEET
-141 IFETPVAIAEVRKLL
+141 IFETPIAIAEIRKLL
-156 NQILIGKKKASDVLS
+156 NRILIGKKKASDVLS
-171 MEVSSTSANDKEEK
+171 MEVASTSANDKEDK
-185 YLKKAKEL
+185 YLKKAREL
-193 MADLKERDLD
+193 MADLKERDLE

-216 PARKK
+216 PAKEKK
-221 SALRKKLES
+221 ALRKKLEC

-236 ETLKDLKIDREEIS
+236 ETLKELRIDREEIS

-263 AKLEKQV
+263 ANLEKQV
-270 TKIEEEC
+270 TKIEKEC
-277 ALSAAEICQQ
+277 DLSATELCQQ
-287 VRDYTLGKEQLA
+287 VQDYTLGKAQPTA
-299 IPDCCTD
+299 SD
-306 GLKEYNR
+306 GIEKLKEYNR

-337 CATQRIHAGE
+337 CATQRIRAGE
-347 AAAQEA
+347 ARAQEA

-456 EPLAEEIAGEMDI
+456 EPLPEEIAGEMDI
-469 PIDKVRQVFRIA
+469 SLDKVRQVFRIA

-578 RHPTGVS
+578 RHPTRSQQLRG
-585 SCVVSLIVKRFL
+585 FL
-597 DKTR
+597 DG

>member
-1 MASGN
+1 MASGT
-6 KADDRSIDT
+6 KVDDRLIDT
-15 DKEKHFLE
+15 GKEKHFLE

-52 PADLDEGDLT
+52 PVDLDEGDLT
-62 MNLKVINQTA
+62 MNFKVINQAA

-79 SDDEDYND
+79 SDDEDYD
-87 TEDELALDPGKLDKV
+87 GTDSDDLSLDPGKLDKV

-127 SRRIEDGHREVEEA
+127 SRQIEEGHCKVEEA
-141 IFETPVAIAEVRKLL
+141 IFETPIAIAEVRKLL
-156 NQILIGKKKASDVLS
+156 NQILIGKKKASDALS

-185 YLKKAKEL
+185 YLKKARKL
-193 MADLKERDLD
+193 MADLKERDLE

-216 PARKK
+216 SAKEKK
-221 SALRKKLES
+221 ALRKKLQC

-236 ETLKDLKIDREEIS
+236 ETLKELKIDREEIS

-263 AKLEKQV
+263 AGLEKQV
-270 TKIEEEC
+270 TQVEKAC
-277 ALSAAEICQQ
+277 ALSAAEICQHVQ
-287 VRDYTLGKEQLA
+287 DYTLGKVQPAASDCIEQL
-299 IPDCCTD
+299 
-306 GLKEYNR
+306 KERNR
-313 KIVKARRTIKRL
+313 EIVKARRTIKRL

-337 CATQRIHAGE
+337 GATRRIHEGE
-347 AAAQEA
+347 VTAQEA

-456 EPLAEEIAGEMDI
+456 EPLPEEIAGEMDI
-469 PIDKVRQVFRIA
+469 SIDKVRQVFRIA

-578 RHPTGVS
+578 RHPTRSQQLRG
-585 SCVVSLIVKRFL
+585 FL
-597 DKTR
+597 DG

>member
-1 MASGN
+1 MASGT
-6 KADDRSIDT
+6 KADDRSINI

-79 SDDEDYND
+79 SDNEDYND
-87 TEDELALDPGKLDKV
+87 TDCDELALDPGKLDKV

-127 SRRIEDGHREVEEA
+127 SRQIEEGHRKVEEA
-141 IFETPVAIAEVRKLL
+141 IFETPIAIAEVRKLL
-156 NQILIGKKKASDVLS
+156 NQILIGKRKASDVLS
-171 MEVSSTSANDKEEK
+171 MEVSSTSANDKEER
-185 YLKKAKEL
+185 YLKKAQEL
-193 MADLKERDLD
+193 MADLKERDLE
-203 MRLQERKLNYEKL
+203 MRLRERKLNYEKL
-216 PARKK
+216 PAREKK
-221 SALRKKLES
+221 ALRKKLES
-230 DRLELV
+230 DRLGLV
-236 ETLKDLKIDREEIS
+236 ETLKELKIDREKIS

-263 AKLEKQV
+263 ADLEKQV
-270 TKIEEEC
+270 TQIEKTC
-277 ALSAAEICQQ
+277 NQSASEICQQ
-287 VRDYTLGKEQLA
+287 VQDYTLGKKVQPAALEC
-299 IPDCCTD
+299 IEE
-306 GLKEYNR
+306 LKEFNR

-325 EREIGASREQLD
+325 EREIGASREQLN

-347 AAAQEA
+347 VTAQEA

-395 VDKFEYKRGYKF
+395 VDKFEYRRGYKF

-456 EPLAEEIAGEMDI
+456 EPLPEEIAGEMDI
-469 PIDKVRQVFRIA
+469 SIDKVRQVFRIA

-578 RHPTGVS
+578 RHPTRSQQLRG
-585 SCVVSLIVKRFL
+585 FL
-597 DKTR
+597 DG

>member
-1 MASGN
+1 MASVN
-6 KADDRSIDT
+6 KADDRLINIG
-15 DKEKHFLE
+15 KEKHFLE

-79 SDDEDYND
+79 SEDEDYDD
-87 TEDELALDPGKLDKV
+87 TDDELALDPGKLDKV

-127 SRRIEDGHREVEEA
+127 SRQIEEGHRKVEEA
-141 IFETPVAIAEVRKLL
+141 IFETPIAIAEVRKLL

-171 MEVSSTSANDKEEK
+171 MEVSSTSATDKEDK
-185 YLKKAKEL
+185 YLKKAQEL
-193 MADLKERDLD
+193 MADLKDRDLE
-203 MRLQERKLNYEKL
+203 MRLRERKLHYEKL
-216 PARKK
+216 SPKEKK
-221 SALRKKLES
+221 ALRRTLES
-230 DRLELV
+230 YRLELV
-236 ETLKDLKIDREEIS
+236 NILKELRIDREEIS

-263 AKLEKQV
+263 ANLEKQV
-270 TKIEEEC
+270 TKIEEKC
-277 ALSAAEICQQ
+277 ALSAAEICQRVQ
-287 VRDYTLGKEQLA
+287 DYTLGKAQPTASDNMDELR
-299 IPDCCTD
+299 
-306 GLKEYNR
+306 EYNR
-313 KIVKARRTIKRL
+313 KIVKARRTVKRL

-337 CATQRIHAGE
+337 SATQRIHVGE
-347 AAAQEA
+347 STAQEA

-456 EPLAEEIAGEMDI
+456 EPLPEEIAGEMDI
-469 PIDKVRQVFRIA
+469 SIDKVRQVFRIA

-578 RHPTGVS
+578 RHPTRSQQLRG
-585 SCVVSLIVKRFL
+585 FL
-597 DKTR
+597 DG

>member
-1 MASGN
+1 MASGTKVDN
-6 KADDRSIDT
+6 RLINIG
-15 DKEKHFLE
+15 KEKHFLE

-52 PADLDEGDLT
+52 PTDLDEGDLT
-62 MNLKVINQTA
+62 MNFKVINQA
-72 DFDTPDY
+72 ANFDTPNY
-79 SDDEDYND
+79 SDNEDYDD
-87 TEDELALDPGKLDKV
+87 TDCDELSLDPGKLDKV

-111 EMGSIAL
+111 EMGSISL

-127 SRRIEDGHREVEEA
+127 SRQIEEGHRQVEET
-141 IFETPVAIAEVRKLL
+141 IFETPIAIAEVRKLL
-156 NQILIGKKKASDVLS
+156 NQILIGEKKASDVIS
-171 MEVSSTSANDKEEK
+171 VEVSSTSANDKEEK
-185 YLKKAKEL
+185 YLKIAREL
-193 MADLKERDLD
+193 MVDLKEIDLEI
-203 MRLQERKLNYEKL
+203 RLQERKLSYEKL
-216 PARKK
+216 PTKEAE
-221 SALRKKLES
+221 ALRKKIEC
-230 DRLELV
+230 DRLRLV
-236 ETLKDLKIDREEIS
+236 ETLKELKIDREEIS
-250 KIAGKIKDIATRM
+250 KIADKIKDIATHM
-263 AKLEKQV
+263 ANLQKQV
-270 TKIEEEC
+270 TQVEK
-277 ALSAAEICQQ
+277 ASGLSAAEICQQ
-287 VRDYTLGKEQLA
+287 VQEYTLGKVKSA
-299 IPDCCTD
+299 VPDCVEK
-306 GLKEYNR
+306 LKEYNR
-313 KIVKARRTIKRL
+313 EIVKARRTIKRL
-325 EREIGASREQLD
+325 ERKIGASREQLN

-353 KMTIVEANL
+353 KMTIIEANL

-456 EPLAEEIAGEMDI
+456 EPLPEEIAGEMDI
-469 PIDKVRQVFRIA
+469 SIDKVRQVFRIA

-495 DSQLRDFIEDKT
+495 DSQLRDFIEDKA

-525 EVLRTLTEREAK
+525 EVLRTLTDREAK

-578 RHPTGVS
+578 RHPIRSQQLRG
-585 SCVVSLIVKRFL
+585 FL
-597 DKTR
+597 DS

>member
-1 MASGN
+1 MASAT
-6 KADDRSIDT
+6 KVDDRLIDIG
-15 DKEKHFLE
+15 KEKHFLE
-23 YDEQP
+23 YDEQS

-62 MNLKVINQTA
+62 MNLKVINQAA
-72 DFDTPDY
+72 DFDAPDY
-79 SDDEDYND
+79 SEDEDYDD
-87 TEDELALDPGKLDKV
+87 TDSDELALDPGKLDKV

-111 EMGSIAL
+111 EMGSIDL

-127 SRRIEDGHREVEEA
+127 SRQIEEGHRKVEEA
-141 IFETPVAIAEVRKLL
+141 IFETPIAIAEIRKLL
-156 NQILIGKKKASDVLS
+156 NQILIGKKKASDVLA
-171 MEVSSTSANDKEEK
+171 MEVSSTSANDKEDK
-185 YLKKAKEL
+185 YLRKAQEL
-193 MADLKERDLD
+193 MIDLKDRDLE
-203 MRLQERKLNYEKL
+203 MRRQELKLNYEKL
-216 PARKK
+216 PANEKK
-221 SALRKKLES
+221 VLRKRLEAG
-230 DRLELV
+230 RLELV
-236 ETLKDLKIDREEIS
+236 EILKELRIDREEIS

-263 AKLEKQV
+263 ANLEKQV
-270 TKIEEEC
+270 TRIEKEC
-277 ALSAAEICQQ
+277 NQSAAEICQQ
-287 VRDYTLGKEQLA
+287 VQDYARGKVQPTAPGGMDELG
-299 IPDCCTD
+299 
-306 GLKEYNR
+306 EYNR
-313 KIVKARRTIKRL
+313 EIVKARRTIKRL

-337 CATQRIHAGE
+337 CATRRIHAGE
-347 AAAQEA
+347 ATAQKA

-456 EPLAEEIAGEMDI
+456 EPLPEEIAGEMDI
-469 PIDKVRQVFRIA
+469 SIDKVRQVFRIA

-525 EVLRTLTEREAK
+525 EVLRTLTDREAK

-578 RHPTGVS
+578 RHPTRSQQLRG
-585 SCVVSLIVKRFL
+585 FL
-597 DKTR
+597 DG

>member
-1 MASGN
+1 MASISKG
-6 KADDRSIDT
+6 DDRLIS
-15 DKEKHFLE
+15 KEKHFLE
-23 YDEQP
+23 YDDQP

-62 MNLKVINQTA
+62 MNFKVINQTA

-79 SDDEDYND
+79 SEDADYDDTDSD
-87 TEDELALDPGKLDKV
+87 DLPLAPGKLDKV

-127 SRRIEDGHREVEEA
+127 SRQIEEGHREVEEA

-156 NQILIGKKKASDVLS
+156 NQILMGKKKASDVIA
-171 MEVSSTSANDKEEK
+171 MEVSTTSASDKEEK
-185 YLKKAKEL
+185 YLKIARKL
-193 MADLKERDLD
+193 MADLKETDLE

-216 PARKK
+216 TANQEK
-221 SALRKKLES
+221 ALRKKLES
-230 DRLELV
+230 NRLELV
-236 ETLKDLKIDREEIS
+236 ETLKELKIDREEIS
-250 KIAGKIKDIATRM
+250 KIAGKVKDIATRM
-263 AKLEKQV
+263 ANLEKRV
-270 TKIEEEC
+270 TQIEKRC
-277 ALSAAEICQQ
+277 KRSAAEIYQQ
-287 VRDYTLGKEQLA
+287 VQDYTLGKVQPVDADSIDQLM
-299 IPDCCTD
+299 
-306 GLKEYNR
+306 GYNR
-313 KIVKARRTIKRL
+313 EIVKARRTIKRL

-337 CATQRIHAGE
+337 QATRRIHAGE
-347 AAAQEA
+347 TAAQDA

-456 EPLAEEIAGEMDI
+456 EPLPEEIASEMDI
-469 PIDKVRQVFRIA
+469 SIDKVRQVFRIA

-578 RHPTGVS
+578 RHPTRSQQLRG
-585 SCVVSLIVKRFL
+585 FL
-597 DKTR
+597 DG

>member
-1 MASGN
+1 MASVT
-6 KADDRSIDT
+6 KVDDRLIDIG
-15 DKEKHFLE
+15 KEKHFLE

-62 MNLKVINQTA
+62 MNFKAINQTA

-79 SDDEDYND
+79 SNDEGYDDTDR
-87 TEDELALDPGKLDKV
+87 DELALDPGKLDKV

-127 SRRIEDGHREVEEA
+127 SRQIEEGHRKVEET
-141 IFETPVAIAEVRKLL
+141 IFETPIAIAEIRKLL
-156 NQILIGKKKASDVLS
+156 NRILIGKKKASDVLS
-171 MEVSSTSANDKEEK
+171 MEVASTSANDKEDK
-185 YLKKAKEL
+185 YLKKAREL
-193 MADLKERDLD
+193 MADLKERDLE

-216 PARKK
+216 PAKEKK
-221 SALRKKLES
+221 ALRKKLEC

-236 ETLKDLKIDREEIS
+236 ETLKELRIDREEIS

-263 AKLEKQV
+263 ANLEKQV
-270 TKIEEEC
+270 TKIEKEC
-277 ALSAAEICQQ
+277 DLSATELCQQ
-287 VRDYTLGKEQLA
+287 VQDYTLGKAQPTA
-299 IPDCCTD
+299 SGGIKK
-306 GLKEYNR
+306 LKEYNR

-337 CATQRIHAGE
+337 CATQRIRAGE
-347 AAAQEA
+347 ARAQEA

-456 EPLAEEIAGEMDI
+456 EPLPEEIAGEMDI
-469 PIDKVRQVFRIA
+469 SLDKVRQVFRIA

-578 RHPTGVS
+578 RHPTRSQQLRG
-585 SCVVSLIVKRFL
+585 FL
-597 DKTR
+597 DG

>member
-6 KADDRSIDT
+6 KADDRLIDIG
-15 DKEKHFLE
+15 KEKHFLE

-79 SDDEDYND
+79 SDDEDYDD
-87 TEDELALDPGKLDKV
+87 TDSDELALDPGKLDKV

-127 SRRIEDGHREVEEA
+127 SRQIEEGHRRVEEA
-141 IFETPVAIAEVRKLL
+141 IFETPIAIAEVRKLL
-156 NQILIGKKKASDVLS
+156 NQILIGKKKAADVLS

-185 YLKKAKEL
+185 YLKKAQDL
-193 MADLKERDLD
+193 MADLKEMDLG
-203 MRLQERKLNYEKL
+203 MRIQERKLNYEKL
-216 PARKK
+216 TPKQEK
-221 SALRKKLES
+221 ALRKKLES
-230 DRLELV
+230 DRLGLV
-236 ETLKDLKIDREEIS
+236 EILKELKIDREEIS
-250 KIAGKIKDIATRM
+250 KIAGKIKDIAARM

-277 ALSAAEICQQ
+277 DLSAAEICQQ
-287 VRDYTLGKEQLA
+287 VQDYTLGKGQPT
-299 IPDCCTD
+299 IPDCCMD

-313 KIVKARRTIKRL
+313 EIVKARRTIKRL

-347 AAAQEA
+347 AMAQEA

-456 EPLAEEIAGEMDI
+456 EPLPEEIAGEMDI
-469 PIDKVRQVFRIA
+469 SIDKVRQVFRIA

-578 RHPTGVS
+578 RHPTRSQQLRG
-585 SCVVSLIVKRFL
+585 FL
-597 DKTR
+597 DS

>member
-1 MASGN
+1 MASGT
-6 KADDRSIDT
+6 KVDDRLIET
-15 DKEKHFLE
+15 GKEKPFLE

-72 DFDTPDY
+72 DFDTPGY
-79 SDDEDYND
+79 SDDEGYDD
-87 TEDELALDPGKLDKV
+87 TDGDELALDPGKLDKV

-127 SRRIEDGHREVEEA
+127 SRQIEEGHCKVEEA
-141 IFETPVAIAEVRKLL
+141 IFETPIAIAEVRKLL

-171 MEVSSTSANDKEEK
+171 MEVASTSANDKEEK
-185 YLKKAKEL
+185 YLKKAQQL
-193 MADLKERDLD
+193 MSDLKERDLE
-203 MRLQERKLNYEKL
+203 MRLQERKLNYENLRSKEE
-216 PARKK
+216 K
-221 SALRKKLES
+221 ALRKKLECG
-230 DRLELV
+230 RLELV

-263 AKLEKQV
+263 ASLEKQV
-270 TKIEEEC
+270 TKIEEGC
-277 ALSAAEICQQ
+277 DLSATEICQQ
-287 VRDYTLGKEQLA
+287 VQDYTLGRAQPTA
-299 IPDCCTD
+299 SD
-306 GLKEYNR
+306 GIEKLKEYNR

-325 EREIGASREQLD
+325 EREIGASREQLN

-456 EPLAEEIAGEMDI
+456 EPLPEEIAGEMDI
-469 PIDKVRQVFRIA
+469 SLDKVRQVFRIA

-578 RHPTGVS
+578 RHPTRSQQLRG
-585 SCVVSLIVKRFL
+585 FL
-597 DKTR
+597 DG